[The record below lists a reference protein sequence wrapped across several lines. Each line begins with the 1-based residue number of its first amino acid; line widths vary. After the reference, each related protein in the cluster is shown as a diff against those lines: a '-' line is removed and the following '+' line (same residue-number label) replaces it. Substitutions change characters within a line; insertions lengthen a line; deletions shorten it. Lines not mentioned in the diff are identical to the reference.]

1 MLQERL
7 CVVSYIKTIK
17 EKMCEVLENLEI
29 EYIAIT
35 DRKFEKID
43 TVDLKN
49 SMILIAVKVGNTRL
63 IDNIWI

>member
-1 MLQERL
+1 M
-7 CVVSYIKTIK
+7 Y
-17 EKMCEVLENLEI
+17 EVLENLEI

-49 SMILIAVKVGNTRL
+49 SMILIAAKVGNTRL